1 MPRAVLVLDASLTL
15 SWFFK
20 DERTPGADAVLTEIT
35 ENGAVVPALWRL
47 EVANA
52 LQMAVR
58 RKRIDAAFRDSAL
71 TQLSR
76 LSISAD
82 ADTDAYAWT
91 LILQLADRFQLT
103 LYMQPIWSWP
113 AAVGCRSPR
122 LTGNCGM
129 LRRLLGFPCLALIQ
143 PIKRH
148 GSMAVKAV
156 ALNRCAIV
164 RCEGAPG

>member
-1 MPRAVLVLDASLTL
+1 MSLVLDASLTL
-15 SWFFK
+15 AWFFK
-20 DERTPGADAVLTEIT
+20 DERTPGADAVLTEVT

-82 ADTDAYAWT
+82 PDTDACAWT
-91 LILQLADRFQLT
+91 VILQLADRFQLT
-103 LYMQPIWSWP
+103 LYH
-113 AAVGCRSPR
+113 AAYLELAVRGQLPLATLDRDFREASAA
-122 LTGNCGM
+122 LGIA
-129 LRRLLGFPCLALIQ
+129 LLGVDAT
-143 PIKRH
+143 
-148 GSMAVKAV
+148 
-156 ALNRCAIV
+156 N
-164 RCEGAPG
+164 